1 MDDKESQA
9 LLLTIAYFFILAMP
23 WIYSIN
29 RKLFDALAVMALVLL
44 GLIAVMFIFFLVL
57 YYFENLLDGK

>member
-9 LLLTIAYFFILAMP
+9 LLLTIVYFLILAIP

-29 RKLFDALAVMALVLL
+29 RKLFDALAVMALVPL
-44 GLIAVMFIFFLVL
+44 GLMAVMFIFSLVFI
-57 YYFENLLDGK
+57 YFQNLLNGK